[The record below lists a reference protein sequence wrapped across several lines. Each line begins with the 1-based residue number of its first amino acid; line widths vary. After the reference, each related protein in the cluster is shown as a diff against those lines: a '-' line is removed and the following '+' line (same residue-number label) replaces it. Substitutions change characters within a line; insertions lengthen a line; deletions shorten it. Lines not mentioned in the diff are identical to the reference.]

1 MILKFH
7 FFVNL
12 AIRKAKPNNTVY
24 FLAQNHLYI
33 RTQNTKHHRY
43 YQTIKKQYPQKKFR
57 LLLQKKELKKIQYN
71 RLYLWGLIGVLLL
84 LVNSGY
90 SQEKNKLLQE
100 KQKIEK
106 DINLASNL
114 LKKVRKN
121 KKASYNEFV
130 LVKKQIQSR
139 EELIQNINRQYRKI
153 NKQIE
158 VNTTLLKDL
167 NTDLEVLRE
176 EYATVIYNAYKTRN
190 PYNKLMFIFASEDF
204 NQAFRRLKYLQQYS
218 EFRKKQVEDIEATK
232 IEIQKT
238 IELLEIQ
245 REEKIALLS
254 AEKMEK
260 NKLLEEKKKKNE
272 IIKNLS
278 KKEKDL
284 RKQIKANEKKRKEL
298 AKRIKKIIAAEI
310 AKANK
315 KSGKG
320 KSKTFALTP
329 EELTLSNNFA
339 NNKGKLPWP
348 VERGII
354 SEDFGKHAHDFLKH
368 VQVNNRGINILSK
381 ENSKARAV
389 FNGTVS
395 VVMKMQGYHT
405 LVMIKHGNYITVYAN
420 LINVTVKK
428 GDKVKT
434 KQNIG
439 TIYTSV
445 IDNKTELH
453 FELWK
458 NKALNN
464 PKPWLAPKR

>member
-1 MILKFH
+1 MF
-7 FFVNL
+7 
-12 AIRKAKPNNTVY
+12 
-24 FLAQNHLYI
+24 
-33 RTQNTKHHRY
+33 
-43 YQTIKKQYPQKKFR
+43 
-57 LLLQKKELKKIQYN
+57 
-71 RLYLWGLIGVLLL
+71 LLL
-84 LVNSGY
+84 LGNDSF
-90 SQEKNKLLQE
+90 SQDKKKLQQQ
-100 KQKIEK
+100 KQKIEQE
-106 DINLASNL
+106 ITYASSL
-114 LKKVRKN
+114 LEEIRKN
-121 KKASYNEFV
+121 KKDSYNEFV
-130 LVKKQIQSR
+130 LVKDQIKSR
-139 EELIQNINRQYRKI
+139 EKLIQNINRQYRKI
-153 NKQIE
+153 KKQIA
-158 VNTTLLKDL
+158 VNSSLLDNLNKDL
-167 NTDLEVLRE
+167 EILRE

-218 EFRKKQVEDIEATK
+218 EFRKKQVEDIEATQ
-232 IEIQKT
+232 IEIQNTVK
-238 IELLEIQ
+238 LLEVQ
-245 REEKIALLS
+245 KEEKIALLS

-260 NKLLEEKKKKNE
+260 NKLLEEKKKKNQV
-272 IIKNLS
+272 IKKLS
-278 KKEKDL
+278 KKEKEL
-284 RKQIKANEKKRKEL
+284 RKQIKAKEKKRKDL
-298 AKRIKKIIAAEI
+298 ANRIQKIIAAEI

-354 SEDFGKHAHDFLKH
+354 SENFGKHAHDFLKH
-368 VQVNNRGINILSK
+368 VQVNNRGINIISK
-381 ENSKARAV
+381 ENTKARAV
-389 FNGTVS
+389 FSGTVS

-420 LINVTVKK
+420 LINVSVKK

-445 IDNKTELH
+445 TDNKTELH

-458 NKALNN
+458 NKVLHN